1 MFSLANAACA
11 TVGPSPCSVAGKGA
25 LAGLAA
31 ANAVCAPVVSSLV
44 SVAAFGTTTAAN
56 YALDGLVDWEIAAFF
71 IGGGGIGGWLGTR
84 ASNLLAKRKRAL
96 NFIFAAV
103 IILVGIFISGQW
115 AITAIT

>member
-1 MFSLANAACA
+1 MVPGLVAATAMPILNAI
-11 TVGPSPCSVAGKGA
+11 G
-25 LAGLAA
+25 
-31 ANAVCAPVVSSLV
+31 SSLV